1 MIMKIELLPLD
12 SDQGQLLASRFA
24 FSRSRPK

>member
-24 FSRSRPK
+24 FSSSRPK